1 MSRDPRH
8 SWQRLWWICS
18 EQNPVVNN
26 VWPAQWC
33 IWGVTLVDWW
43 VLSTKVETSFQT
55 ARLRSATSIHHGEQE
70 NLLKSVNQVL
80 KLIPCNK
87 LRERQKR
94 NDLDWLGNYRTNS
107 VNKKISWNCKSYK
120 TFESGPKTKCNRFC
134 RWVGWIGCAITRP
147 TTWTRKYH
155 TTQNLTKL
163 WRFWNSSHAR
173 DCCVG
178 LSMIDGSGTTWT
190 GWGITGH
197 QERRQNWKQVSFEF
211 EICLTNRVQFS

>member
-1 MSRDPRH
+1 M
-8 SWQRLWWICS
+8 WIKFW
-18 EQNPVVNN
+18 N
-26 VWPAQWC
+26 
-33 IWGVTLVDWW
+33 
-43 VLSTKVETSFQT
+43 SFH
-55 ARLRSATSIHHGEQE
+55 AT
-70 NLLKSVNQVL
+70 N
-80 KLIPCNK
+80 C
-87 LRERQKR
+87 LRERHQR

-190 GWGITGH
+190 GWGITETLGKSVGKTGYKSPLNLRFVL
-197 QERRQNWKQVSFEF
+197 QIGFNSRND
-211 EICLTNRVQFS
+211 